1 MTTKQVAVAAL
12 IGVIGAVITWFVLG
26 TVMHGRME
34 SKMMGEKSGMHGQM
48 SAAPTGQGMPAGGAM
63 APQGAG
69 HGQGGMGR
77 MGTVLTG
84 DADKDFAQE
93 MIVHHEM
100 AVEMAKDVLA
110 KGKDPEI
117 KQLAEEVI
125 AAQTKEIEFLR
136 AWLAKQP
143 K

>member
-1 MTTKQVAVAAL
+1 MRTKQLALSALVGVVAA
-12 IGVIGAVITWFVLG
+12 VIAWFLLG
-26 TVMHGRME
+26 TIMHGRMA
-34 SKMMGEKSGMHGQM
+34 SGMMGGMHGQM
-48 SAAPTGQGMPAGGAM
+48 TAPMTQEQAPPAMQGGH
-63 APQGAG
+63 GAG
-69 HGQGGMGR
+69 HGAAPAGAGP

-84 DADKDFAQE
+84 DPDKDFAQE

-100 AVEMAKDVLA
+100 AVDMAKDVLA

-117 KQLAEEVI
+117 KQLADEVI

-143 K
+143 Q

>member
-1 MTTKQVAVAAL
+1 MRTKPMAQSAL
-12 IGVIGAVITWFVLG
+12 IGVIAAVIAWFLLG
-26 TVMHGRME
+26 TFVHRPQPQPE
-34 SKMMGEKSGMHGQM
+34 P
-48 SAAPTGQGMPAGGAM
+48 AAQAPAPVAGH
-63 APQGAG
+63 AG
-69 HGQGGMGR
+69 HGQGT

-84 DADKDFAQE
+84 DPDKDFAQE

-100 AVEMAKDVLA
+100 AVEMAKNVLA

-117 KQLAEEVI
+117 KTLAEEVI

>member
-1 MTTKQVAVAAL
+1 MRTKPMAQSAL
-12 IGVIGAVITWFVLG
+12 VGVIAAVIAWFLLG
-26 TVMHGRME
+26 TFVHRPQPQPE
-34 SKMMGEKSGMHGQM
+34 PAAQAPAPASGH
-48 SAAPTGQGMPAGGAM
+48 
-63 APQGAG
+63 AG
-69 HGQGGMGR
+69 HGQGT
-77 MGTVLTG
+77 MGTVPTG
-84 DADKDFAQE
+84 DPDKDFAQE

-117 KQLAEEVI
+117 KTLAEEVI
-125 AAQTKEIEFLR
+125 VVQTKEIEFLR

>member
-1 MTTKQVAVAAL
+1 MRTKQLAQSALVGVVAA
-12 IGVIGAVITWFVLG
+12 VIAWFLLG
-26 TVMHGRME
+26 TFVHRPVPE
-34 SKMMGEKSGMHGQM
+34 P
-48 SAAPTGQGMPAGGAM
+48 APVTEAPAGH
-63 APQGAG
+63 AG
-69 HGQGGMGR
+69 HGQTPGTGP
-77 MGTVLTG
+77 MGTALTD

-93 MIVHHEM
+93 MIAHHEI
-100 AVEMAKDVLA
+100 AVAMAKDVLA

-125 AAQTKEIEFLR
+125 VAQTKEIEFLR

>member
-1 MTTKQVAVAAL
+1 MNEGKRMRTKPLAQSAL
-12 IGVIGAVITWFVLG
+12 VGVIAAVIAWFLLG
-26 TVMHGRME
+26 TFVHRPVPPPPVPVAE
-34 SKMMGEKSGMHGQM
+34 
-48 SAAPTGQGMPAGGAM
+48 APAPAGH
-63 APQGAG
+63 AG
-69 HGQGGMGR
+69 HAAGTGP

-100 AVEMAKDVLA
+100 AVDMAKDVLA
-110 KGKDPEI
+110 KGKDAEI
-117 KQLAEEVI
+117 KQLAENVI

>member
-1 MTTKQVAVAAL
+1 MRTKQLTLSALVGVVAA
-12 IGVIGAVITWFVLG
+12 VIAWFLLG
-26 TVMHGRME
+26 TIMHGRMAPG
-34 SKMMGEKSGMHGQM
+34 MMERMHGHT
-48 SAAPTGQGMPAGGAM
+48 AAPMTQERAPPAAQGGH
-63 APQGAG
+63 GAG
-69 HGQGGMGR
+69 HVLAPSGTGP

-84 DADKDFAQE
+84 DPDKDFAQE

-100 AVEMAKDVLA
+100 AVEMAKDALA

-117 KQLAEEVI
+117 KTLAEEVI